1 MSDAIAS
8 DADGAWTVRR
18 RIRVPGLRNHA
29 EGVAVQRCL
38 AGIDGVLRVSVDAPT
53 GRAVVDYV
61 LTKTDYRSLQR
72 ELEAAGYAPTP
83 GRWARIK
90 SAWFQNLDLTGRANA
105 EAPKAACCNQPPGG
119 RSGTLHKR

>member
-8 DADGAWTVRR
+8 NANGAWTVRR

-29 EGVAVQRCL
+29 DGVAVQRCL
-38 AGIDGVLRVSVDAPT
+38 AAIDGVLRVSVDAAT

-61 LTKTDYRSLQR
+61 LTKTDYRSLQG
-72 ELEAAGYAPTP
+72 ELDAAGFAPAP

-105 EAPKAACCNQPPGG
+105 AIPKAACCNQPPG
-119 RSGTLHKR
+119 RSGTPQRR

>member
-8 DADGAWTVRR
+8 SSDGAWTVRR

-38 AGIDGVLRVSVDAPT
+38 AGIDGVPRVSVDAPT
-53 GRAVVDYV
+53 DRAVVDYV

-72 ELEAAGYAPTP
+72 ELEAAGFAPAP
-83 GRWARIK
+83 GRWTRIK
-90 SAWFQNLDLTGRANA
+90 SALFQNLDLTGRAKA
-105 EAPKAACCNQPPGG
+105 AIPKAACCNRPPR
-119 RSGTLHKR
+119 RSGTPHRR